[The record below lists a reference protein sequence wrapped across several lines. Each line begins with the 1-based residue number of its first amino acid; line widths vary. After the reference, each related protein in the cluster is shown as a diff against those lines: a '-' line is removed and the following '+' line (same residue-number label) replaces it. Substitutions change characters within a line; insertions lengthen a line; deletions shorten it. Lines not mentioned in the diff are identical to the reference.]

1 MPVEVQKEDFTKKY
15 SVKKPVTF
23 DSPPEKKKK
32 FSSQGKTS
40 LPPVWVFPALNSLM
54 TETVRISLPLS
65 ENRERRQGSGVK
77 I

>member
-1 MPVEVQKEDFTKKY
+1 MQKEDFTKKY

-23 DSPPEKKKK
+23 DSPPEEKKN
-32 FSSQGKTS
+32 FLSREN
-40 LPPVWVFPALNSLM
+40 LPPVWVFLALNSLM

>member
-23 DSPPEKKKK
+23 DSPPEEKKI
-32 FSSQGKTS
+32 SSQGKTS

-65 ENRERRQGSGVK
+65 ENRERRQGTGVK